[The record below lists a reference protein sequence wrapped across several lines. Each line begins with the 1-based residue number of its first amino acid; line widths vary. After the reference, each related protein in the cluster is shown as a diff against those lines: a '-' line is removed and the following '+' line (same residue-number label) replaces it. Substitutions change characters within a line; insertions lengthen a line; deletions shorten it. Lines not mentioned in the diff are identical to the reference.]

1 MEVNDIIDDGNLF
14 TEIESIHL
22 GGDDSSE
29 INSNQNIFHDV
40 LSEVSLKD
48 EKHLSPSFSRSV
60 PFQTFRYI
68 ALTPRSYLSSRITSP
83 AVLTTVPQGIG
94 ALNLSLSD
102 WDSPQSTV
110 NLFSSKD
117 AYPEYTSSLAKDM
130 TQSLISTPSSLTQ
143 ENLRKHQKSLEQNEP
158 ISASNSI
165 STIKLDQSSPTRK
178 SGGNTNNSSVQRFI
192 LYEKV
197 LSQLKSI
204 KSGSQSTYSS
214 FYHNPPTATEVTPS
228 QQVFEITPT
237 ISASLSKSYDHTTVT
252 HQEIIDDH
260 YALPC
265 NPDDI
270 SDSSQQNYSPTS
282 PSSLIAGSEHD
293 YLAKDFSQQETGGAN
308 KNNKLFPYY
317 MVPSELHEIES
328 TLQVQNDFKKEEENK
343 EEEIF
348 PIIQNEIDQRESKEI
363 ENTVGLHE
371 FQTHADSISCNEKFK
386 LAVVEYDEIMENNKY
401 SARENHMSFFNFLK
415 ILSALT
421 TLLIAYFIGH
431 CQPITVGR
439 ELALIPRSYS
449 AQTKTSNFSE
459 YMHSK
464 QDQSGFYKRSSFE
477 PLTTEMEDK
486 EELDQ
491 YLKSLLSLYFTETS
505 MKTVSVYLPQRTVPT
520 TLATVTWQNKLSVDK
535 LDLLTRSL
543 DTE

>member
-14 TEIESIHL
+14 AEIESIHL

-48 EKHLSPSFSRSV
+48 EKHLSPSVSRSV
-60 PFQTFRYI
+60 PFQKFRYI

-117 AYPEYTSSLAKDM
+117 AYPEYASSLAKDM

-165 STIKLDQSSPTRK
+165 STIRLDQSSPTRK

-228 QQVFEITPT
+228 QQVFEIAAPT

-252 HQEIIDDH
+252 HQEIIEDH

-293 YLAKDFSQQETGGAN
+293 YLAKDFSLQETGLN
-308 KNNKLFPYY
+308 TKNNKLFPYY
-317 MVPSELHEIES
+317 MVPSELHENES
-328 TLQVQNDFKKEEENK
+328 VLQVQKGFMKEEEN
-343 EEEIF
+343 EEEETI
-348 PIIQNEIDQRESKEI
+348 PIIQNEIDQREAKEI
-363 ENTVGLHE
+363 ENTVEGTEYLHE
-371 FQTHADSISCNEKFK
+371 VQTHGDRISSKEQFTLN
-386 LAVVEYDEIMENNKY
+386 VVGYGEIMENNKY
-401 SARENHMSFFNFLK
+401 HCKDSIYSARENHISFFGFLK

-421 TLLIAYFIGH
+421 TLLIAYFTSH
-431 CQPITVGR
+431 YQPITVGR

-459 YMHSK
+459 YMYSK
-464 QDQSGFYKRSSFE
+464 QDQSGFSKRSSFE
-477 PLTTEMEDK
+477 PLTTEMEET

-505 MKTVSVYLPQRTVPT
+505 MKTVSVYLPQRT
-520 TLATVTWQNKLSVDK
+520 
-535 LDLLTRSL
+535 
-543 DTE
+543 